1 MLCHQPASGIVVIPL
16 QGAGG
21 LRQGAPDFIKGVTDQ
36 REALESGGE
45 VGKQIRIVENN
56 AVLELLD
63 ISVWRVENIPPAP
76 SGRALKGLM
85 LYSGGVEL

>member
-1 MLCHQPASGIVVIPL
+1 MLPISLRGSLISEKPWK
-16 QGAGG
+16 AGV
-21 LRQGAPDFIKGVTDQ
+21 KS
-36 REALESGGE
+36 ESKS
-45 VGKQIRIVENN
+45 VSLKIRIVENN

-63 ISVWRVENIPPAP
+63 ISVWCVENLPPAP

>member
-1 MLCHQPASGIVVIPL
+1 M
-16 QGAGG
+16 
-21 LRQGAPDFIKGVTDQ
+21 
-36 REALESGGE
+36 ESGGE